1 MPSDFFSS
9 RQTQFLLNEFI
20 RIVGN
25 TEMEKSGGV
34 FRNEVIGG
42 TLYFTVTL
50 LVTWPVIQSNHPN

>member
-1 MPSDFFSS
+1 MPSDFFRP

-25 TEMEKSGGV
+25 TEMEKSDGI

-42 TLYFTVTL
+42 ALYIKLTIKLHTLILT
-50 LVTWPVIQSNHPN
+50 